1 MKNVEVKFSTG
12 FVSAAFALLAAVAA
26 MCLTFD
32 ALQAG
37 TLKSIKERGKLLCG
51 VSEGLAGF
59 SAPGDGKDWRG
70 FDVDF
75 CRAVAAAVFGDPG
88 KVEYVPLSAK
98 GRFEALRGGKID
110 VLSRNTTWTLGR
122 DVDAALTFAGVSYYD
137 GQGFMT
143 NVENGLSS
151 ALELS
156 GAKICVLAGT
166 TTLANTKAFF
176 ERNRM
181 KVEILEFEKREGA
194 VKAYERGECTA
205 YTSDRSALASV
216 RTKLA
221 KPDDHMLLP
230 EVISKEPLGPVVR
243 QDDPVWAET
252 IRWTLFLLINA
263 EEAGWSS
270 ESADE
275 TPDTIPMEALQAAA
289 AKMGVEKDWAKNVI
303 SSVGNYAEIFNRN
316 VGKDSPL
323 KLERGLNALWTNG
336 GIMYAPPMR

>member
-1 MKNVEVKFSTG
+1 MKNFNRPVLAVF
-12 FVSAAFALLAAVAA
+12 AALLAA
-26 MCLTFD
+26 LITH
-32 ALQAG
+32 AG
-37 TLKSIKERGKLLCG
+37 FSSAHADTLKSVKERGKLLCG

-59 SAPGDGKDWRG
+59 SAPAGGDEWRG

-75 CRAVAAAVFGDPG
+75 CRAVAAAIFNDAD
-88 KVEYVPLSAK
+88 KVSYVPLSAVD
-98 GRFEALRGGKID
+98 RFDALKSGKID
-110 VLSRNTTWTLGR
+110 LLSRNTTWTLGR
-122 DVDAALTFAGVSYYD
+122 DVEAAMAFAGVSYYD

-143 NVENGLSS
+143 SVENGLSS

-166 TTLANTKAFF
+166 TTLNNTKAFF

-181 KVEILEFEKREGA
+181 KVEILEFDKREGA
-194 VKAYERGECTA
+194 MKAYERGECTA

-221 KPDDHMLLP
+221 KPENHMLLP

-243 QDDPVWAET
+243 QEDPVWAEVT
-252 IRWTLFLLINA
+252 RWTLFLLINA

-270 ESADE
+270 KTADDM
-275 TPDTIPMEALQAAA
+275 PDTIPLKALQAAGK
-289 AKMGVEKDWAKNVI
+289 KMGVEEEWARNVI
-303 SSVGNYAEIFNRN
+303 KSVGNYAEIFNRN

-336 GIMYAPPMR
+336 GILYAPPMR